1 MGFSDLEVVMKS
13 LLNDGKYA
21 DMTISCQE
29 HDFKC
34 HRAIICPQSD
44 FFAAALKKWI
54 QSKWDSAYST
64 PLTVLVVFLTD
75 RIRKR
80 THPKSTYLLMMLIP

>member
-34 HRAIICPQSD
+34 HHAIICSQSD
-44 FFAAALKKWI
+44 FFAAALKSGFRVSGI
-54 QSKWDSAYST
+54 L
-64 PLTVLVVFLTD
+64 LTV
-75 RIRKR
+75 
-80 THPKSTYLLMMLIP
+80 HLLQCWSYF